1 MLLIRYVAVVVCW
14 LINLLTILIV
24 AQALLSWLPLS
35 EDNAINR
42 FLTMMTEPVV
52 APIRKL
58 LSRFEF
64 TQEMPIDFSPMIAIL
79 ALWVLSSIVSI
90 FQYV

>member
-1 MLLIRYVAVVVCW
+1 MHILSYIAPVVCG

-24 AQALLSWLPLS
+24 AQALLSWLPLGENS
-35 EDNAINR
+35 WINR

-64 TQEMPIDFSPMIAIL
+64 TQEMPIDFSPMVAIL
-79 ALWVLSSIVSI
+79 ALWVLSSIVGLL
-90 FQYV
+90 